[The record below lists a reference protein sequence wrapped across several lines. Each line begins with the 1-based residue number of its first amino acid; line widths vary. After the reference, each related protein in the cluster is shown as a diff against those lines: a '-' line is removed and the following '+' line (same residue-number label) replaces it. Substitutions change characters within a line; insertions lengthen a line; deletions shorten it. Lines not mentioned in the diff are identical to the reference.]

1 MHAEIDSLMQKTGGQ
16 AYSSKGPYLNE
27 NSGNGG
33 FYLLP
38 VNAQG
43 GLLWPLPLL
52 FYGVGMLRIESPAP
66 GR

>member
-1 MHAEIDSLMQKTGGQ
+1 MHAEIDSPPPPTPKKQGVKVI
-16 AYSSKGPYLNE
+16 PYLNE

-43 GLLWPLPLL
+43 GQ
-52 FYGVGMLRIESPAP
+52 
-66 GR
+66 